1 MFYLHLVSDESS
13 NFILFYFLIIISSL
27 FRDFHRLLDS
37 HGQLTKRLDDVLIEN
52 NQLKEALLE
61 SQSDLEKAKA
71 EAHSLDSLNQDLGA
85 QVQHLL
91 KKNYEKGASFSS
103 TSSFP
108 FNSGSS
114 DKQSAGN
121 IISDYLVA
129 FDDIKELQTRNT
141 QLLKVVR
148 KLSEDQ
154 ENIENKTMTGDK
166 EFESLKASLEA
177 SNRELNTLR
186 EARIRTEEMVL
197 GLVQQ
202 RDMYRTMVEESE
214 KTYGSQGLLTASPA
228 GKNVTTVATLGEN
241 TPSKTLEL
249 QKNIAQVKI
258 LIFNI
263 KYFIFDVIF
272 LITNN

>member
-1 MFYLHLVSDESS
+1 MNTSTL
-13 NFILFYFLIIISSL
+13 SSL
-27 FRDFHRLLDS
+27 LFIFFQLSSLRDFHRLLDS

-52 NQLKEALLE
+52 NQLKEALSE

-71 EAHSLDSLNQDLGA
+71 ETHSLDLLNQDLGA

-91 KKNYEKGASFSS
+91 KKSYEKGASFST

-108 FNSGSS
+108 FNSGSGSS

-121 IISDYLVA
+121 IISDYLVT
-129 FDDIKELQTRNT
+129 FEDIKELQTRNT

-154 ENIENKTMTGDK
+154 ENIENKTKTGDK
-166 EFESLKASLEA
+166 EFESMKASLEA

-249 QKNIAQVKI
+249 QKNIAQVKN
-258 LIFNI
+258 FNKI
-263 KYFIFDVIF
+263 
-272 LITNN
+272 